1 MRFRSA
7 PDAGAQE
14 VRSGSRFD
22 RYSVYCSKDLQIAAH
37 SVDELRSV
45 LYNTIAYTM
54 RYCVD
59 SMYIGKNGRFYGQ
72 MRCITVKRDSDS
84 DVTVI
89 SKKGT
94 YGFGTVEKGQQRN

>member
-45 LYNTIAYTM
+45 LYNTIAYIM
-54 RYCVD
+54 RYYVD
-59 SMYIGKNGRFYGQ
+59 SMYIEKNGRFYGQ
-72 MRCITVKRDSDS
+72 NALNNSQT
-84 DVTVI
+84 
-89 SKKGT
+89 GL
-94 YGFGTVEKGQQRN
+94 GQRRNGHIKERNIRIWNG